1 MSPDPASPP
10 LVSVIIPAY
19 DSHATL
25 GGCLAAL
32 QSQTFSGFEV
42 LVIDS
47 GPDPASARLAAERFP
62 WVRFE
67 RSARRLLPH
76 AARNRG
82 VALARGELLV
92 FTDPDIYAPPDWLER
107 LVAAHRATD
116 GPVVGALDCHG
127 ERWLDRGIHLC
138 KFSKWLPAPPGTWGG
153 ARADARPV
161 DMSPTAN
168 MLVARRHFEAVGG
181 MPGDDFQGDV
191 VLSRRLLAAG
201 HTLWFEPRAAVAH
214 HHIQDLRGLLR
225 ERYRRGR
232 EFGAL
237 RCTWLGGRRS
247 AIAFYLL
254 ASLLPIRLPRIL
266 WLVAL
271 HAARAGWTG
280 RLLAT
285 LPVVAAGHAATL
297 AGESAA
303 YLGRLSTLPHHRA
316 EPAPPETREGLAELQ
331 R

>member
-1 MSPDPASPP
+1 MSPTPSAP
-10 LVSVIIPAY
+10 LVSVILPAY

-25 GGCLAAL
+25 GRCLETLAA
-32 QSQTFSGFEV
+32 QTFRDFEV

-47 GPDPASARLAAERFP
+47 GPDPAAARLVAERFP
-62 WVRFE
+62 SVRFE
-67 RSARRLLPH
+67 RSARRLFPH

-92 FTDPDIYAPPDWLER
+92 FSDPDVYAPPDWLER
-107 LVAAHRATD
+107 LVAAHRATE

-127 ERWLDRGIHLC
+127 GRWLDRGIHLC
-138 KFSKWLPAPPGTWGG
+138 KFSKWLPARPG
-153 ARADARPV
+153 AAAALRPV

-168 MLVARRHFEAVGG
+168 MLVARRHFAAVGG
-181 MPGDDFQGDV
+181 MPGEDFQGDV

-201 HTLWFEPRAAVAH
+201 HTLWFDPRAAVAH
-214 HHIQDLRGLLR
+214 HHVQSFRGLIR
-225 ERYRRGR
+225 ERFHRGR

-237 RCTWLGGRRS
+237 RCTWLGGRRR
-247 AIAFYLL
+247 AIALYLL
-254 ASLLPIRLPRIL
+254 VSLLPVRLPRIL
-266 WLVAL
+266 GLVAL

-297 AGESAA
+297 AGESST
-303 YLGRLSTLPHHRA
+303 YLRRLLALSPRGPA
-316 EPAPPETREGLAELQ
+316 REPAASLEAR

>member
-1 MSPDPASPP
+1 MAIELP
-10 LVSVIIPAY
+10 LVSVILPAY

-32 QSQTFSGFEV
+32 ERQTFRDFEV
-42 LVIDS
+42 LVVDS
-47 GPDPASARLAAERFP
+47 GPDPASARLAAEHFP

-76 AARNRG
+76 AGRNRG
-82 VALARGELLV
+82 AALARGELLV
-92 FTDPDIYAPPDWLER
+92 FSDPDVYAPPDWLER
-107 LVAAHRATD
+107 LVAAHRATG

-127 ERWLDRGIHLC
+127 GRWLDRGIHLC
-138 KFSKWLPAPPGTWGG
+138 KFSKWLPARPG
-153 ARADARPV
+153 AAAPLRPV

-181 MPGDDFQGDV
+181 MPGEDFQGDV

-214 HHIQDLRGLLR
+214 HHLQSFSGLLG

-247 AIAFYLL
+247 AIALYLL
-254 ASLLPIRLPRIL
+254 TSLLPLRLPRIL
-266 WLVAL
+266 GLVAL
-271 HAARAGWTG
+271 HAARAGWAG

-303 YLGRLSTLPHHRA
+303 YLERIVPRRRPEA
-316 EPAPPETREGLAELQ
+316 PALEVER
-331 R
+331 

>member
-1 MSPDPASPP
+1 MIPDRASPP
-10 LVSVIIPAY
+10 LVSVIVPAY

-32 QSQTFSGFEV
+32 ERQTFRGFEV

-47 GPDPASARLAAERFP
+47 GPNPASARLAAERFP

-82 VALARGELLV
+82 VELARGELLV
-92 FTDPDIYAPPDWLER
+92 FTDPDIYAPPEWLER

-116 GPVVGALDCHG
+116 EPVVGALDCHG

-138 KFSKWLPAPPGTWGG
+138 KFSKWLPAPPG
-153 ARADARPV
+153 APANARPV

-201 HTLWFEPRAAVAH
+201 HTLWFEPGPRSPTTTSRTCAACSASVS
-214 HHIQDLRGLLR
+214 G
-225 ERYRRGR
+225 
-232 EFGAL
+232 GAASSVP
-237 RCTWLGGRRS
+237 CAAPGWAGGEAGSRS
-247 AIAFYLL
+247 
-254 ASLLPIRLPRIL
+254 
-266 WLVAL
+266 
-271 HAARAGWTG
+271 T
-280 RLLAT
+280 
-285 LPVVAAGHAATL
+285 
-297 AGESAA
+297 
-303 YLGRLSTLPHHRA
+303 
-316 EPAPPETREGLAELQ
+316 
-331 R
+331 